1 MRPERRPRLGRA
13 GRCRGFTLVELVVA
27 IVIFGVMAAT
37 LTVFVRPAFEA
48 YLAVR
53 DRADLA
59 AQAGHALARMQ
70 ADVRA
75 AVPNSIRTPAANCI
89 EMLPTRGGGRYRR
102 AADTVNDSAPG
113 CASRASCSAPLD
125 PTQATTVF
133 DVLTP
138 LNPVPAPGDF
148 VVVDNQN
155 PGDVYAGS
163 NRAAIGA
170 VAVPAA
176 AYGRHRITVA
186 ATAFPA
192 GYDGGRFVVV
202 PASQRAVFY
211 VCSGADGTLDANG
224 NGRGTLVRLSSYGFN
239 AAYPAACP
247 ATAGG
252 AVLATLVRSC
262 RFVYDPNQGATQQNG
277 FVSLQLELARHGET
291 ASLVFGAH
299 VLNTP

>member
-1 MRPERRPRLGRA
+1 
-13 GRCRGFTLVELVVA
+13 
-27 IVIFGVMAAT
+27 MAAT

-102 AADTVNDSAPG
+102 AADTVNDS
-113 CASRASCSAPLD
+113 
-125 PTQATTVF
+125 
-133 DVLTP
+133 
-138 LNPVPAPGDF
+138 APGDF

-247 ATAGG
+247 ASAGG

-262 RFVYDPNQGATQQNG
+262 RFVYDPNQQNR
-277 FVSLQLELARHGET
+277 FVSLQHELARHGET